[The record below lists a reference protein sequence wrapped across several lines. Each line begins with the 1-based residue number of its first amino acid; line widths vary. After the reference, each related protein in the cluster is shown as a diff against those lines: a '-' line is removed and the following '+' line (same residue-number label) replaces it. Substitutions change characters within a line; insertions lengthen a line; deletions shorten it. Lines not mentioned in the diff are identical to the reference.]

1 VTLELPSRLVE
12 SVAEDSSSERK
23 EWLAGLPGVVR
34 GLAARWSLTVG
45 PPFQPGGEVSWV
57 APARDEHGRE
67 LVLKVG
73 WRHVDSDN
81 EAAGLRA
88 WQGCGAVEVYDSL
101 VEGTTSALLLQRC
114 RPGTTLAQLRTEH
127 EQDEVVAALLRD
139 LWHEPPPGHPF
150 RPLPHMCA
158 EWAAE
163 FDALYA
169 ADPGGLD
176 PGLVRAGTELFRTLA
191 LDYSGPQLL
200 LVTDLHAGN
209 ILADGDRWLLIDPK
223 PHVGDP
229 CYDVLQ
235 HMLNV
240 DGRLRAD
247 PLGLADRMAG
257 LLDLD
262 AERVRLWLF
271 ARAVV
276 ECFWMRW
283 LRPLLPALAP

>member
-1 VTLELPSRLVE
+1 MPFELPTTLAE
-12 SVAEDSSSERK
+12 SVDRDGSPERK
-23 EWLAGLPGVVR
+23 EWLAGLPDVVR
-34 GLAARWSLTVG
+34 ALAERWSLTLDA
-45 PPFQPGGEVSWV
+45 PFQPGGEVSWV
-57 APARDEHGRE
+57 APARDARGRD

-73 WRHVDSDN
+73 WRHVDSDH

-88 WQGCGAVEVYDSL
+88 WRGRGAVEVHDTI

-114 RPGTTLAQLRTEH
+114 RPGTTLGQSRPEA
-127 EQDEVVAALLRD
+127 EQDEVVAGLLRD
-139 LWHEPPPGHPF
+139 LWREPAPGHPF
-150 RPLPHMCA
+150 RSLPEMCD

-163 FDALYA
+163 FDELYA
-169 ADPGGLD
+169 AEPDWLD
-176 PGLVRAGTELFRTLA
+176 PGIVRAGTELFRGLA
-191 LDYSGPQLL
+191 RDYAGLPLL

-209 ILADGDRWLLIDPK
+209 ILADGGRWLLIDPK

-240 DGRLRAD
+240 DGSLTAD
-247 PLGLADRMAG
+247 PIALAGRMAG

-283 LRPLLPALAP
+283 LRPLLPVLAP